1 MLETWEDILLPILTP
16 YTANNDRENENTI
29 ESTYSEPT
37 VKELKDV
44 MNARPIDDGY
54 AIRVGP
60 MVLPLSLS

>member
-16 YTANNDRENENTI
+16 YTANNDRENVNTI

-37 VKELKDV
+37 VKELKEV

-54 AIRVGP
+54 VIRVSP